1 MSIGKFNETSESKEV
16 NEAPKTSEVKE
27 ATDTKESRDDFD
39 GKIDK
44 SEKNKESK
52 GDGGEDIGE
61 KSGEGKTSFMDKIKS
76 LFSKKE
82 AGNESEENTD
92 KSKESKETPT
102 KDTFEIN
109 REKLRAKWREGAP
122 SLEEQAEQARNRKIE
137 KKNNTENNSDG
148 QRVRERTLFD
158 EEGR

>member
-16 NEAPKTSEVKE
+16 NEAPETSETKE

-44 SEKNKESK
+44 GEKNKESK
-52 GDGGEDIGE
+52 GDGGEAAGE

-82 AGNESEENTD
+82 AGNESEENAD

-102 KDTFEIN
+102 KDEFEE
-109 REKLRAKWREGAP
+109 RRAKFLASLKVDAP
-122 SLEEQAEQARNRKIE
+122 SMEEQAEQARNRKVE
-137 KKNNTENNSDG
+137 KKSEGSDDE
-148 QRVRERTLFD
+148 RVRERTRD
-158 EEGR
+158 DDWER